1 MLFFFYFLHLN
12 PCLTRGEAR
21 SSMPQ
26 LFFWLSGALA
36 DRQTKQTMM
45 LCVSVWDVRQSEMQF
60 VLSEN
65 DFLGLV

>member
-1 MLFFFYFLHLN
+1 
-12 PCLTRGEAR
+12 
-21 SSMPQ
+21 MPQ